1 MLDLLSWAKRFVA
14 TPSVTR
20 DGNRAIAD
28 LAAELLGEIGVE
40 PRRQTVEL
48 EGVEHC
54 NLIADLGPT
63 AAAAGGLLL
72 VTHLDT
78 VPPGDPAAWTR
89 TAGDPFRPTVVE
101 DRLYGLGSADAK
113 VDFVCKVAALG
124 EIDRDALRRPLRL
137 VGTFAEETGLRGARH
152 LVGSGEAA
160 GFRYAL
166 VGEPSEL
173 VAVHAHKGYAVFE
186 ARLRAGAALRSLR
199 AVPRLEVHEGVSAH
213 SSTPHLGVNAIERA
227 VERLARPDV
236 AGVAALEAGG
246 PIVNKVPD
254 RCELE
259 LWCQDADS
267 PPLKAVVH
275 PAAPLVEFLC
285 AWRVL
290 LERLAERTDDRF
302 DPPHTVG
309 NLGSVEL
316 REGRLVFRFDLRS
329 IPGVDPKAAVEALE
343 PLAEVTCLR
352 TNPPLWT
359 EPDSALIRA
368 LLDAQA
374 AAGLPRRLATKATST
389 EAGVFSEAGLETV
402 VIGAGLSVGNVHRPN
417 EHTRVPELELAA
429 RLYAGLIR
437 RLCIEEP
444 SPCSG

>member
-14 TPSVTR
+14 TPSVTQ
-20 DGNRAIAD
+20 DGNRAIAQ

-40 PRRQTVEL
+40 TRRQTVEL
-48 EGVEHC
+48 DGVEHC
-54 NLIADLGPT
+54 NLIADLGPSPP
-63 AAAAGGLLL
+63 AGGLLL

-89 TAGDPFRPTVVE
+89 TGGDPFQPTVVD

-124 EIDRDALRRPLRL
+124 EIDRSALRRPLRL

-152 LVGSGEAA
+152 LVSSGEAA

-186 ARLRAGAALRSLR
+186 ARLPVGPARSGLR
-199 AVPRLEVHEGVSAH
+199 AVRRREVHEGVSAH
-213 SSTPHLGVNAIERA
+213 SSTPYLGSNAIERA
-227 VERLARPDV
+227 LERLARSGA
-236 AGVAALEAGG
+236 AGVAALEGGG
-246 PIVNKVPD
+246 PVNKVPD

-259 LWCQDADS
+259 LCCPDADAE
-267 PPLKAVVH
+267 PLDAPVY
-275 PAAPLVEFLC
+275 PAAPLVEFLG
-285 AWRVL
+285 AWRAL
-290 LERLAERTDDRF
+290 LERLAEPTDDRF

-309 NLGSVEL
+309 NLGSAAL
-316 REGRLVFRFDLRS
+316 REGRPVLRFDLRS
-329 IPGVDPKAAVEALE
+329 IPGVDAKAAVEALE
-343 PLAEVTCLR
+343 PVAEITCLR

-368 LLDAQA
+368 LLDAQEG
-374 AAGLPRRLATKATST
+374 AGLPRRFATKATST
-389 EAGVFSEAGLETV
+389 EAGVFSEAGLDTV

-417 EHTRVPELELAA
+417 EHTRIPELERAA
-429 RLYAGLIR
+429 RLYAGAIR

-444 SPCSG
+444 SPCSA